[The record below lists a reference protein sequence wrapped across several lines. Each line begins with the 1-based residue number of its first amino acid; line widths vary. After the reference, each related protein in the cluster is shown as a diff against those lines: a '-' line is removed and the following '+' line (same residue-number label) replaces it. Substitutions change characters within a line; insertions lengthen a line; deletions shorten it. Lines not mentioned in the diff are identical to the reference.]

1 MLVFHFTVA
10 NLKMIVRDRQTL
22 FWALAFPLLLMLTM
36 GLMMRVTT
44 PTAKVGV
51 VDNARDSLSFRL
63 VDELGGSESFEV
75 SESADEDAGRRQ
87 MAEGEIEFLLVI
99 PAGLA
104 DAANNGA
111 AVKLQLVDGAAGAAS
126 YNQPGVTGEIGRV
139 IDRENMRLA
148 GVERR
153 MALEVEA
160 TETKS
165 TDFLDF
171 LVPGMAVWG
180 IMSYSV
186 FGIATSLAMYR
197 DRQVLRRMQATPLKV
212 RTFFIGQVLASLM
225 VALVQGALIL
235 AAGRLAFGVNVEGNL
250 FYLLVIILLGNL
262 VFLNIGFVIG
272 SISKTPQAASGI
284 GNAVVLPLAFFS
296 GAFFPTGNLPQVV
309 KSIVGYMPLAPV
321 VDAVRGV
328 TIEAGTLTDYSSEL
342 ALIGAWVAI
351 TAALAVRL
359 FRFE

>member
-10 NLKMIVRDRQTL
+10 NLKIIVRDRQTL

-44 PTAKVGV
+44 PVAKVGV
-51 VDNARDSLSFRL
+51 VDNAGDSLSSRL
-63 VDELGGSESFEV
+63 VAEL
-75 SESADEDAGRRQ
+75 ADEESIDVLDMLDEESGRQ
-87 MAEGEIEFLLVI
+87 AANKGEINSLLVI
-99 PAGLA
+99 PAELEGGGTS
-104 DAANNGA
+104 GA
-111 AVKLQLVDGAAGAAS
+111 QLTLLLVPGDGGAFN
-126 YNQPGVTGEIGRV
+126 YNQASVTGIIGRV
-139 IDRENMRLA
+139 VEQENLRIAGAESRL
-148 GVERR
+148 V
-153 MALEVEA
+153 LE
-160 TETKS
+160 TETTQAKS

-212 RTFFIGQVLASLM
+212 RTYFAGQILASLM
-225 VALVQGALIL
+225 VAVAQGALIL
-235 AAGRLAFGVNVEGNL
+235 SAGKLVFGVDVHGNL
-250 FYLLVIILLGNL
+250 LYLLVIMLLGNL

-272 SISKTPQAASGI
+272 SISRTPQAASGI
-284 GNAVVLPLAFFS
+284 GNAIVLPLAFFS
-296 GAFFPTGNLPQVV
+296 GAFFPTGNLPEVV
-309 KSIVGYMPLAPV
+309 KTAVGLMPLAPV

-328 TIEAGTLTDYSSEL
+328 AIESGTLADFSTEL
-342 ALIGAWVAI
+342 GLIGAWIAI
-351 TAALAVRL
+351 TAVLAVRL

>member
-1 MLVFHFTVA
+1 MLVYHFTVA
-10 NLKMIVRDRQTL
+10 NLKIIIRDRQTL

-36 GLMMRVTT
+36 GLMMSVTA
-44 PTAKVGV
+44 PVAKVGV
-51 VDNARDSLSFRL
+51 VDKAGDSLSSRL
-63 VDELGGSESFEV
+63 VAELRGIESLEV
-75 SESADEDAGRRQ
+75 SEVPDEDVGRREV
-87 MAEGEIEFLLVI
+87 ADGEVDFMLVI
-99 PAGLA
+99 PRALAGSAA
-104 DAANNGA
+104 DGA
-111 AVKLQLVDGAAGAAS
+111 SVRLLLVQGAAGVYS
-126 YNQPGVTGEIGRV
+126 FNQPGVTDIIGRV
-139 IDRENMRLA
+139 VEQENLRIAGARSRL
-148 GVERR
+148 V
-153 MALEVEA
+153 LETEA
-160 TETKS
+160 TQTKS

-197 DRQVLRRMQATPLKV
+197 DRKVLRRMQATPLKV

-225 VALVQGALIL
+225 VAVVQGALIL
-235 AAGRLAFGVNVEGNL
+235 LAGKLAFGVNVEGNL
-250 FYLLVIILLGNL
+250 LYLLLIVLLGNL

-272 SISKTPQAASGI
+272 SISRTPQAASGI

-309 KSIVGYMPLAPV
+309 KTVVGYMPLAPV

-328 TIEAGTLTDYSSEL
+328 TIEAGTPADFSTEL
-342 ALIGAWVAI
+342 ALIGVWIAI

>member
-10 NLKMIVRDRQTL
+10 NFKIIARDRQTL

-36 GLMMRVTT
+36 GLMMRVTA
-44 PTAKVGV
+44 PVSKVGV
-51 VDNARDSLSFRL
+51 VDNARDSLSSRL
-63 VDELGGSESFEV
+63 VAELGAADSLELIPV
-75 SESADEDAGRRQ
+75 ADEDTGRHR
-87 MAEGEIEFLLVI
+87 MAEGEVDFLLVI
-99 PAGLA
+99 PRDLAGA
-104 DAANNGA
+104 STAGA
-111 AVKLQLVDGAAGAAS
+111 PARLLLVHGTAGAAS
-126 YNQPGVTGEIGRV
+126 YNDPGVRDIIGIV
-139 IDRENMRLA
+139 VERENLRIA
-148 GVERR
+148 GAGRSLL
-153 MALEVEA
+153 LETEA
-160 TETKS
+160 TQTNS
-165 TDFLDF
+165 TNFLDF

-212 RTFFIGQVLASLM
+212 RTFFVGQVLASLM
-225 VALVQGALIL
+225 VAVAQGALIL
-235 AAGRLAFGVNVEGNL
+235 AAGKLAFGVNVEGNL
-250 FYLLVIILLGNL
+250 LYLLVIMLLGNL

-272 SISKTPQAASGI
+272 SISRTPQAASGI

-309 KSIVGYMPLAPV
+309 KTLVGYMPLAPV

-328 TIEAGTLTDYSSEL
+328 TIEAATLADYSWEL
-342 ALIGAWVAI
+342 ALIGAWLAI